1 MLDFADGETE
11 CDVAVDDDG
20 GSSRLAA
27 WACTWRGHE
36 DVPAAMM
43 TAVAVV
49 VSAAASAP
57 HLLRDRIAE
66 DLRPR
71 LL

>member
-1 MLDFADGETE
+1 MLDDLADGETE

-27 WACTWRGHE
+27 WASTTWGY
-36 DVPAAMM
+36 VAA
-43 TAVAVV
+43 A
-49 VSAAASAP
+49 SAAASAP

-66 DLRPR
+66 DRRLRR
-71 LL
+71 L